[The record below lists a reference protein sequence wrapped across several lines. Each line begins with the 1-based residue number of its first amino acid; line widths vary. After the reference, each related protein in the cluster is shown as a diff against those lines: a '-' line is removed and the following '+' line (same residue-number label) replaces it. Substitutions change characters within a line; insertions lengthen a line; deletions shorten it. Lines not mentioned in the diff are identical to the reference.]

1 MNPSGGSME
10 EGGISVE
17 KIEELQLQM
26 QQLQSSIEAAIGYYR
41 GTSYCAVIVS
51 KSLGYFCSL

>member
-1 MNPSGGSME
+1 M
-10 EGGISVE
+10 E

-41 GTSYCAVIVS
+41 GTSYCEVIVS

>member
-1 MNPSGGSME
+1 ME